1 MRLAKYWWGLLLVL
15 ALSIGF
21 AGSGCGPQEEEFEA
35 PVIPESEVE
44 EPEEPA
50 VPIMPME

>member
-1 MRLAKYWWGLLLVL
+1 MRLGKYWWGLLLVVV
-15 ALSIGF
+15 LSIGF
-21 AGSGCGPQEEEFEA
+21 AGSGCRPQEEEFEA

-50 VPIMPME
+50 VPIKPME